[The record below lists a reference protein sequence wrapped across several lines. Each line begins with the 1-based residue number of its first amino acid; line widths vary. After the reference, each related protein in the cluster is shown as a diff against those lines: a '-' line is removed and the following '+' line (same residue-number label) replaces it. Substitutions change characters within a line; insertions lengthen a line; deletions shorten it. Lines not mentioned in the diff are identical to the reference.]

1 MNYELLSL
9 TLLYIS
15 IVMLTLS
22 VFIMFLFMNS
32 RTNELR
38 DRVIHALLSAS
49 FFVFLFSFI
58 IVLTLDV
65 LVYIEQYGW

>member
-9 TLLYIS
+9 ALMYIS

-22 VFIMFLFMNS
+22 VFLMFLFIDS

-38 DRVIHALLSAS
+38 DRVIHILISAS
-49 FFVFLFSFI
+49 FFGILISFNI
-58 IVLTLDV
+58 MFTLD
-65 LVYIEQYGW
+65 LMKYLP

>member
-9 TLLYIS
+9 ALLYIS

-22 VFIMFLFMNS
+22 VFLMFLFIDS

-38 DRVIHALLSAS
+38 DRVIHILISAS
-49 FFVFLFSFI
+49 FFGILISYA
-58 IVLTLDV
+58 LMLALDFMER
-65 LVYIEQYGW
+65 LP

>member
-9 TLLYIS
+9 SLLYIS

-22 VFIMFLFMNS
+22 VFLMFLFIDS

-38 DRVIHALLSAS
+38 DRVIHILISAS
-49 FFVFLFSFI
+49 FFGILISFNI
-58 IVLTLDV
+58 MLTLDF
-65 LVYIEQYGW
+65 IERLP

>member
-9 TLLYIS
+9 ALLYIS

-22 VFIMFLFMNS
+22 VFLMFLFIDS

-38 DRVIHALLSAS
+38 DRVIHILISAS
-49 FFVFLFSFI
+49 FFGILISFNI
-58 IVLTLDV
+58 MFTLDF
-65 LVYIEQYGW
+65 IERLP

>member
-9 TLLYIS
+9 ALLYIS

-22 VFIMFLFMNS
+22 VFLMFLFIDS

-38 DRVIHALLSAS
+38 DRVIHILISAS
-49 FFVFLFSFI
+49 FFGILISFNI
-58 IVLTLDV
+58 MLTLDF
-65 LVYIEQYGW
+65 IERIP

>member
-9 TLLYIS
+9 ALMYIS

-22 VFIMFLFMNS
+22 VFLMFLFIDS

-38 DRVIHALLSAS
+38 DRVIHILISAS
-49 FFVFLFSFI
+49 FFGILISFNI
-58 IVLTLDV
+58 MFTLDFMER
-65 LVYIEQYGW
+65 LP

>member
-22 VFIMFLFMNS
+22 VFLMFLFIDS

-38 DRVIHALLSAS
+38 DRVIHILISAS
-49 FFVFLFSFI
+49 FFGILISFNI
-58 IVLTLDV
+58 MFTLDFMKY
-65 LVYIEQYGW
+65 LP

>member
-9 TLLYIS
+9 ALLYIS

-22 VFIMFLFMNS
+22 VFLMFLFIDS

-38 DRVIHALLSAS
+38 DRVIHILISAS
-49 FFVFLFSFI
+49 FFGILISFNI
-58 IVLTLDV
+58 MLTLDF
-65 LVYIEQYGW
+65 IERLP

>member
-9 TLLYIS
+9 ALLYIS

-22 VFIMFLFMNS
+22 VFLMFLFIDS

-38 DRVIHALLSAS
+38 DRVIHILISAS
-49 FFVFLFSFI
+49 FFGILISFNI
-58 IVLTLDV
+58 MLTLDC
-65 LVYIEQYGW
+65 I

>member
-9 TLLYIS
+9 ALMYIS

-22 VFIMFLFMNS
+22 VFLMFLFIDS

-38 DRVIHALLSAS
+38 DRVIHNLISAS
-49 FFVFLFSFI
+49 FFGILISFNI
-58 IVLTLDV
+58 MFTLDF
-65 LVYIEQYGW
+65 IERLP